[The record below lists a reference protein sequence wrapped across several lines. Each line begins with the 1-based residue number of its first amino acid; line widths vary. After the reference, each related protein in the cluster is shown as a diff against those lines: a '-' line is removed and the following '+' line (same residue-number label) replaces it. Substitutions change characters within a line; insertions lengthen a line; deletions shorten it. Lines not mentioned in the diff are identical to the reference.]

1 MNWKILFCSINFFLA
16 QRAFAQTPLFI
27 PDTLSGTNFYLNV
40 HADTHEFYPGY
51 QTDTYGISA
60 SYLAPV
66 LFLKKGDMVSLNVDN
81 NLADTTTMHWHG
93 LHIAPENDGGPH
105 TPIPP
110 GTIWNPQFEVMN
122 SAGTFWYHPHLHEH
136 TNEQVSK
143 GAAGMI
149 IVRDN
154 IEAALPLPRHYGSD
168 DIPLILQT
176 KPFNTFKQMPLN
188 SHMDSVALVNGTRKA
203 VWQAPAQVV
212 RFRLL
217 NAATDRTFLLGF
229 DANMPFYQIATDGG
243 LMQNPTMLTRL
254 RLAPGERAEILVNLT
269 NKEGQ
274 TLWLKSFAS
283 ELPTGIIGAAS
294 VGNGMMQLEGYAGNP
309 INGGDFNFL
318 KIEVGAPTANTI
330 TQIPTN
336 LVSLSHPSA
345 ADAQTNRTITFE
357 PQGGMM
363 MGVNGPFR
371 FNGQAFDMDVIN
383 YTIPLNNTEVWT
395 LNNQTMIAHP
405 FHIHDIAFWL
415 LERDGQAV
423 PASEQGWKDVVLVM
437 PMSTV
442 KFITTFTDFANPN
455 VPYMYHC
462 HVLLHEDE
470 GMMGQFVVVNPEGV
484 QGADLNVKLHI
495 NPNPATEQLAIS
507 VTLPKQTKTTL
518 TVFNTLSQPIFNT
531 SFNNTNNINYLLN
544 TANYPAGIYYLSIT
558 QNGQSKG
565 IKFVKE

>member
-1 MNWKILFCSINFFLA
+1 MNCKILFCSIIFFVTQKVLA
-16 QRAFAQTPLFI
+16 QNPLFI
-27 PDTLSGTNFYLNV
+27 PDTLSGTNFYLDV

-66 LFLKKGDMVSLNVDN
+66 LFLKKGDVVSLNVAN
-81 NLADTTTMHWHG
+81 NLADATTMHWHG

-105 TPIPP
+105 TPIAP
-110 GTIWNPQFEVMN
+110 GTVWNPQFEVMN
-122 SAGTFWYHPHLHEH
+122 AAGTFWYHPHLHEH

-154 IEAALPLPRHYGSD
+154 IEATLPLPRHYGSD
-168 DIPLILQT
+168 DIPIILQT
-176 KPFNTFKQMPLN
+176 KPFNTIKQIPLN

-229 DANMPFYQIATDGG
+229 DANMPFYQIATDAG
-243 LMQNPTMLTRL
+243 LMQNPIMLTRL
-254 RLAPGERAEILVNLT
+254 RLAPGERAEILVDLT
-269 NKEGQ
+269 NKQGQ
-274 TLWLKSFAS
+274 TIWLKSIAS

-309 INGGDFNFL
+309 INGSDFNFL
-318 KIEVGAPTANTI
+318 KIEVGAPTANAI
-330 TQIPTN
+330 TQIPTS

-363 MGVNGPFR
+363 MGVNGPFQ

-383 YTIPLNNTEVWT
+383 YTIPLGNTEVWT

-415 LERDGQAV
+415 LERNGQTV

-484 QGADLNVKLHI
+484 QDTNLAANLHLS
-495 NPNPATEQLAIS
+495 PNPATEQLNIS
-507 VTLPKQTKTTL
+507 VTLPKQTETTL
-518 TVFNTLSQPIFNT
+518 TVFNTLSQLIFST
-531 SFNNTNNINYLLN
+531 SFNNTNSINYLLN
-544 TANYPAGIYYLSIT
+544 TNTYAKGIYYLRIT
-558 QNGQSKG
+558 QNGQSTTA
-565 IKFVKE
+565 KFVK

>member
-1 MNWKILFCSINFFLA
+1 MNREILFCSIIFFLTQKVLA
-16 QRAFAQTPLFI
+16 QNPLFI
-27 PDTLSGTNFYLNV
+27 PDTLSGTNFYLDV

-66 LFLKKGDMVSLNVDN
+66 LFLKKGDMVSLNVAN

-110 GTIWNPQFEVMN
+110 GTVWNPQFEVMN
-122 SAGTFWYHPHLHEH
+122 AAGAFWYHPHLHEH

-154 IEAALPLPRHYGSD
+154 VEATLPLPRHYGLD

-229 DANMPFYQIATDGG
+229 DANMPFYQIATDDG
-243 LMQNPTMLTRL
+243 LMQSPTMLTRL
-254 RLAPGERAEILVNLT
+254 RLAPGERAEILVDLT
-269 NKEGQ
+269 NKQGQ
-274 TLWLKSFAS
+274 TLWLKSVAS

-318 KIEVGAPTANTI
+318 KIEVGAPTANAI
-330 TQIPTN
+330 TQIPTS

-363 MGVNGPFR
+363 MGVNGPFQ
-371 FNGQAFDMDVIN
+371 FNGQAFDMDVVN
-383 YTIPLNNTEVWT
+383 YTIPLGNTEVWT

-415 LERDGQAV
+415 LERDGQTV

-462 HVLLHEDE
+462 HILLHEDE
-470 GMMGQFVVVNPEGV
+470 GMMGQFVVVNPDGV
-484 QGADLNVKLHI
+484 EDTNLADKLRLS
-495 NPNPATEQLAIS
+495 PNPATEQLTIS
-507 VTLPKQTKTTL
+507 VTLPKQTETIL
-518 TVFNTLSQPIFNT
+518 TVFNTLSQAIFST
-531 SFNNTNNINYLLN
+531 SFNNTNSINYLLDTN
-544 TANYPAGIYYLSIT
+544 TYAAGIYYLRIT
-558 QNGQSKG
+558 QNGQSTTA
-565 IKFVKE
+565 KFVKE

>member
-1 MNWKILFCSINFFLA
+1 MNCKILFCSIIFFVTQKVLA
-16 QRAFAQTPLFI
+16 QNPLFI
-27 PDTLSGTNFYLNV
+27 PDTLSGTNFYLDV

-66 LFLKKGDMVSLNVDN
+66 LFLKKGDVVSLNVAN
-81 NLADTTTMHWHG
+81 NLADATTMHWHG

-105 TPIPP
+105 TPIAP
-110 GTIWNPQFEVMN
+110 GTVWNPQFEVMN
-122 SAGTFWYHPHLHEH
+122 AAGTFWYHPHLHEH

-154 IEAALPLPRHYGSD
+154 IEATLPLPRHYGSD
-168 DIPLILQT
+168 DIPIILQT
-176 KPFNTFKQMPLN
+176 KPFNTIKQIPLN

-229 DANMPFYQIATDGG
+229 DANMPFYQIATDAG
-243 LMQNPTMLTRL
+243 LMQNPIMLTRL
-254 RLAPGERAEILVNLT
+254 RLAPGERAEILVDLT
-269 NKEGQ
+269 NKQGQ
-274 TLWLKSFAS
+274 TIWLKSIAS

-309 INGGDFNFL
+309 INGSDFNFL
-318 KIEVGAPTANTI
+318 KIEVGAPTANAI
-330 TQIPTN
+330 TQMPTS

-363 MGVNGPFR
+363 MGVNGPFQ

-383 YTIPLNNTEVWT
+383 YTIPLGNTEVWT

-415 LERDGQAV
+415 LERNGQTV

-484 QGADLNVKLHI
+484 QDTNLAANLHLS
-495 NPNPATEQLAIS
+495 PNPATEQLNIS
-507 VTLPKQTKTTL
+507 VTLPKQTETTL
-518 TVFNTLSQPIFNT
+518 TVFNTLSQLIFST
-531 SFNNTNNINYLLN
+531 SFNNTNSINYLLN
-544 TANYPAGIYYLSIT
+544 TNTYAKGIYYLRIT
-558 QNGQSKG
+558 QNGQSTTA
-565 IKFVKE
+565 KFVK